1 MACPPN
7 GAAIESEIF
16 GHILPYIS
24 IPMTSIYQY
33 AACCSGEWSPSANMD
48 NSSSG
53 KFVLIQIETYNL
65 VRMWDETQKR
75 ASRKMRNGGMEN
87 KNRMRERE

>member
-1 MACPPN
+1 VACPPN

-24 IPMTSIYQY
+24 IAVTSIYQY
-33 AACCSGEWSPSANMD
+33 AICCGDKWSPSANMD

-53 KFVLIQIETYNL
+53 KFVLIQMETYNQ
-65 VRMWDETQKR
+65 VRMRDETQKR
-75 ASRKMRNGGMEN
+75 ASRKIRNGGMEN
-87 KNRMRERE
+87 KNRMRERG

>member
-24 IPMTSIYQY
+24 IAMTSIHQY
-33 AACCSGEWSPSANMD
+33 AASCVGEWSPSANMD

-53 KFVLIQIETYNL
+53 KFVLIQIETYNQ
-65 VRMWDETQKR
+65 VRMRDETQKR